1 MFQLCEQIGCP
12 HPDYLYTY
20 LTSSQITEWMAYDRI
35 SPIGGKRL
43 DFHFAHLLSS
53 IFNIASSIH
62 SEKKTTTKVTDFIPI
77 WEGEDKAKE
86 LDKNSMSSEEILQF
100 FQNIK
105 QRTTKESK

>member
-12 HPDYLYTY
+12 HPDYLYRY

-62 SEKKTTTKVTDFIPI
+62 SEKKTTTAISDFIPK
-77 WEGEDKAKE
+77 WDGEEKKVDDEA
-86 LDKNSMSSEEILQF
+86 MSSDQILQF
-100 FQNIK
+100 FSNLK
-105 QRTTKESK
+105 ERTTKK